1 MAAGAARHGARKGAH
16 RTTNALQALGV
27 AGGGLLAVTVMTMLA
42 GGPAE
47 PDIDPTEVST
57 SPSRSEELPAG
68 FRGTGSA
75 VTGVG
80 PVSPGSARVTSAPGV
95 VSTRRP
101 SPAPTDTGAAGVGGG
116 PASSPR
122 TTPAHVPTP
131 RPTHTPRGRTV
142 PVKPGH
148 PVTPT
153 PRPAPSATPTV
164 PVDPGVP
171 SPPGR
176 ASPTPTPSG

>member
-57 SPSRSEELPAG
+57 STSRSEELPAG

-80 PVSPGSARVTSAPGV
+80 PVSSGSARVTSAPGA
-95 VSTRRP
+95 VSPRRP
-101 SPAPTDTGAAGVGGG
+101 APAPTDTGAARVGSG

-122 TTPAHVPTP
+122 TTPIPTTP

-171 SPPGR
+171 SPPDG
-176 ASPTPTPSG
+176 ASPTPTPTG